1 VEPDRAISRLNRAF
15 LAGHSGATEK
25 TPFAARECSMLMFR
39 ERCNYAAMPSRRSE
53 GVYVECGPI
62 SDLMKPDLEAT
73 VRLASKINRKGDSM
87 KGQIPAFV
95 FAVCIASLVPT
106 VVPTAQAKAPIRECS
121 ASPGKT
127 QGHWSWRLIDGR
139 KCWYAGK
146 AVIAKASLRW
156 PAAAQARAAQAKAAE
171 ARTVDAKTVDVKA
184 GNLTAAD
191 VKAAQ
196 ARPAPT
202 TVGVATEKRGNPMD
216 AQARM
221 LDDDSFESRWRARVS
236 TE

>member
-1 VEPDRAISRLNRAF
+1 
-15 LAGHSGATEK
+15 
-25 TPFAARECSMLMFR
+25 
-39 ERCNYAAMPSRRSE
+39 
-53 GVYVECGPI
+53 
-62 SDLMKPDLEAT
+62 
-73 VRLASKINRKGDSM
+73 M

-95 FAVCIASLVPT
+95 FAVCVASLVPT
-106 VVPTAQAKAPIRECS
+106 VVPTAQAKATIRECS

-156 PAAAQARAAQAKAAE
+156 PAAAPAQAKAVQVKAME
-171 ARTVDAKTVDVKA
+171 ANAVNVKA
-184 GNLTAAD
+184 GNLTPAD

-196 ARPAPT
+196 ARPAPA
-202 TVGVATEKRGNPMD
+202 TVGAATEKRGNPMD

>member
-1 VEPDRAISRLNRAF
+1 
-15 LAGHSGATEK
+15 
-25 TPFAARECSMLMFR
+25 
-39 ERCNYAAMPSRRSE
+39 
-53 GVYVECGPI
+53 
-62 SDLMKPDLEAT
+62 
-73 VRLASKINRKGDSM
+73 M

-156 PAAAQARAAQAKAAE
+156 PAVTPAQAKAAQVNAAE
-171 ARTVDAKTVDVKA
+171 AKTVDVKA
-184 GNLTAAD
+184 GNLTPAD

-202 TVGVATEKRGNPMD
+202 TVGMVSEKRGNPMD

-236 TE
+236 TD